1 MDNIVKFPNKLSA
14 ENFPIS
20 IEQSYE
26 HIEEVRRD
34 YCDEVC
40 SDVMEAAFSVLA
52 SYGITVKPDEQ
63 NVKYIVF
70 VEEAIKAMVYSTKNL
85 NHSFQELADTVV
97 TLTPDAR
104 SQIDNLIEEK
114 LLNT

>member
-1 MDNIVKFPNKLSA
+1 MDNIVKFPSKTNV
-14 ENFPIS
+14 ENFPLS
-20 IEQSYE
+20 IEQSYD

-34 YCDEVC
+34 YCDEVS
-40 SDVMEAAFSVLA
+40 SDVMEAAFSVLS

-70 VEEAIKAMVYSTKNL
+70 LEEAIKAMVYSTKRL
-85 NHSFQELADTVV
+85 DHSFQELADTVI
-97 TLTPDAR
+97 TLTPQAR
-104 SQIDNLIEEK
+104 SEIDQLIEEK